1 MTSRIQ
7 TDKTQFHPSFS
18 SFIPD
23 FLQPKRSS
31 RIGELL
37 LSNKSPLEFE
47 KQDLVETAARGPQ
60 FLDEF
65 DEKIAATRQ
74 LLDFLVSERD
84 QAASNISDAKSLLHP
99 VRRLPDD
106 VLRAV
111 FRACTKSPGQAFDG
125 ELAILVPTV
134 DIESVQPNQLP
145 WTVSCVCQQW
155 RTVAIQTAELWSFI
169 ELNLD
174 NRVEDE
180 ELAQNR
186 VFRLGL
192 SLFRANGHDLSI
204 RLYGE
209 KSVPDVSPILQIL
222 FPTAPYWRRLSA
234 FLPLTSFRRFS
245 VCEGYLNRLDTLYV
259 GSREV
264 NVPHID
270 AFQLAPNLQVLGT
283 IRWDRAFTRFY
294 FPFSGITTFLSGGGT
309 IHSYE
314 SLKRLSHIQ
323 TLFLMSWNFTDEP
336 AGPTSFNSVTVL
348 HMLELPL
355 PGFSSIANMYSL
367 LILPSLQTLKLS
379 FFGCN
384 PISFPFIANPDSCT
398 IKSLYIEIC
407 DQPQEACARLGY
419 ELSNFLC
426 RTLQLEELHIMVA
439 DTALPDQWANGL
451 VYTSGQYAAAPRL
464 RVLSMS
470 RGCISAGALD
480 SLVNIIESR
489 RRKDVDSSGGGH
501 CALLERVVLGP
512 GPVEFGD
519 EELSDR
525 WSTLL
530 AGGLIVTRREE

>member
-18 SFIPD
+18 LFIPES
-23 FLQPKRSS
+23 LQPKRSS

-37 LSNKSPLEFE
+37 LSNKPPLEFE
-47 KQDLVETAARGPQ
+47 KQDLVETVARGPQ

-65 DEKIAATRQ
+65 DERIAATRQ
-74 LLDFLVSERD
+74 LLDLLVSERD

-111 FRACTKSPGQAFDG
+111 FRTCTKSIGQAFDG

-134 DIESVQPNQLP
+134 D
-145 WTVSCVCQQW
+145 
-155 RTVAIQTAELWSFI
+155 I

-192 SLFRANGHDLSI
+192 SLFRANSHDLSI
-204 RLYGE
+204 RLYGRN
-209 KSVPDVSPILQIL
+209 SVPEVSPILQIL
-222 FPTAPYWRRLSA
+222 FPTAPYWKRLSA
-234 FLPLTSFRRFS
+234 YLPLASFRRFS
-245 VCEGYLNRLDTLYV
+245 VCGGYLNRLDTLYV

-264 NVPHID
+264 DAPHID

-283 IRWDRAFTRFY
+283 IRGDRAFTRFY

-367 LILPSLQTLKLS
+367 LTLPSLQTLKLS
-379 FFGCN
+379 FFGRS
-384 PISFPFIANPDSCT
+384 PISFPVIANPDSCT

-419 ELSNFLC
+419 ELSTFLC

-480 SLVNIIESR
+480 SPVNIIESR
-489 RRKDVDSSGGGH
+489 RRKDIDSSGGGH
-501 CALLERVVLGP
+501 CVLLERVVLGP